1 MTHPRYIDARAATLV
16 SGAVLL
22 GLLLVVGLP
31 AAPASASGGA
41 CGDDDGVTVVVD
53 FTDVGGAIEVGCAPG
68 DPISGRGA
76 LEAAGFA
83 ATDSQPGMICAIG
96 ALPDPCPE
104 TFEGSYWSYW
114 NSTDGGDWVS
124 YQVGADSS
132 DPAPGDIEGWRYND
146 GSVGPGI
153 APADVVSTERATTST
168 AAAPATAAATADEV
182 AAATDEADAPSA
194 STATDNWVLLTALS
208 LAAAIALL
216 VVLFLARARRRRTL
230 EED

>member
-1 MTHPRYIDARAATLV
+1 MTHPRYIDARAAALA

-22 GLLLVVGLP
+22 GLLLVMGLP
-31 AAPASASGGA
+31 AAPASANEGA
-41 CGDDDGVTVVVD
+41 CGEDEGVTVVVD
-53 FTDVGGAIEVGCAPG
+53 FTDIGGAIEVGCASG
-68 DPISGRGA
+68 DPVSGRSA

-96 ALPDPCPE
+96 ALPDPCPA

-114 NSTDGGDWVS
+114 NSSDGGEWVS

-132 DPAPGDIEGWRYND
+132 DPAPGEMEGWRYND
-146 GSVGPGI
+146 GSTGPGI
-153 APADVVSTERATTST
+153 APADVAGLDGPTASTDTT
-168 AAAPATAAATADEV
+168 ATATGAADE
-182 AAATDEADAPSA
+182 TEAPPA
-194 STATDNWVLLTALS
+194 STATDNGVLITALG

-216 VVLFLARARRRRTL
+216 VALFLARARRRRTL

>member
-1 MTHPRYIDARAATLV
+1 MIHPRYIDARAAVLA
-16 SGAVLL
+16 SGVVLF
-22 GLLLVVGLP
+22 GLLLVMGLP
-31 AAPASASGGA
+31 AAPASASEGA

-53 FTDVGGAIEVGCAPG
+53 FTDVGGAIEVGCASG
-68 DPISGRGA
+68 DPVSGRSA

-96 ALPDPCPE
+96 ALPDPCPA

-114 NSTDGGDWVS
+114 NSSDGGEWVS

-132 DPAPGDIEGWRYND
+132 DPAPGEMEGWRYND
-146 GSVGPGI
+146 GSTGPGI
-153 APADVVSTERATTST
+153 APADVVGMERPTASTDT
-168 AAAPATAAATADEV
+168 ATATATGAADE
-182 AAATDEADAPSA
+182 TEAPPA
-194 STATDNWVLLTALS
+194 STATDNGVLLTALG

-216 VVLFLARARRRRTL
+216 VALFLARARRRRTL